1 MNQRTRCSP
10 NLARLK
16 AFTAYLY
23 DNRCNFKESGIPK
36 ADARVYE
43 KSFLNLP
50 YIAGLG
56 MIIFLENE
64 KKNLRRTK
72 MKKKKLEE
80 NKN

>member
-1 MNQRTRCSP
+1 MEF
-10 NLARLK
+10 RLK
-16 AFTAYLY
+16 NALFSQFSP
-23 DNRCNFKESGIPK
+23 FKSGIPK
-36 ADARVYE
+36 ANARVYE

-72 MKKKKLEE
+72 MKKKLEE
-80 NKN
+80 NENGVCSLESFFAENG